1 MKVTKIITKQ
11 DFINF
16 CKGRKGSCKCCPL
29 FKKEICLTGE
39 TYKNV
44 FEWQEKT
51 FQIFIKITRK
61 EKLKKLLEK

>member
-1 MKVTKIITKQ
+1 MKFPKIITKQ

-29 FKKEICLTGE
+29 FKKGFCETGE
-39 TYKNV
+39 KYST
-44 FEWQEKT
+44 FQEWQDNTFNNLIKT
-51 FQIFIKITRK
+51 IRK